1 MEARL
6 LAVIIFL
13 VLGQRDARIDNPF
26 AVGRILLFRNVC
38 FCYIL
43 YKNLFF
49 FRSALSVIMETKLHT
64 LTRACSDIQMWV
76 EAPGRAERVKFFWH
90 AVLSFLLVLSRL
102 CVFVRIIV
110 IPVSYSIPV

>member
-26 AVGRILLFRNVC
+26 AVGRILLFGNVC

-43 YKNLFF
+43 YKNLSFF
-49 FRSALSVIMETKLHT
+49 QICIVCYHGNKAPHADASMLRHPDVGRS
-64 LTRACSDIQMWV
+64 TRPC
-76 EAPGRAERVKFFWH
+76 
-90 AVLSFLLVLSRL
+90 
-102 CVFVRIIV
+102 
-110 IPVSYSIPV
+110 